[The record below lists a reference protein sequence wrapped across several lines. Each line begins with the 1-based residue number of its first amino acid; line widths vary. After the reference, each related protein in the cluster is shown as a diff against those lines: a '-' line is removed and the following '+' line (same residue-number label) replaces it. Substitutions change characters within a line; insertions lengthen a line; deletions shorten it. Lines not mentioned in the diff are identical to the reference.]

1 MKYSRIFKFSLF
13 IYLINVALP
22 ALLTSSFIE
31 IFESEPRFFN
41 SALYI
46 VTFIFSLF
54 IYICLA
60 RIQFEK
66 PYIHAIC
73 VALIFWLLVI
83 AEGLLLDNFFGITF
97 NLLIYLFPFLLTVI
111 AVSVGTIIGIKLK
124 ERQMNSLTET

>member
-1 MKYSRIFKFSLF
+1 M
-13 IYLINVALP
+13 NVALA

-31 IFESEPRFFN
+31 IFESEPVFFN
-41 SALYI
+41 SVLYV

-54 IYICLA
+54 IYIYLA

-73 VALIFWLLVI
+73 VALTFWILVI
-83 AEGLLLDNFFGITF
+83 AEGLLLYKFLGITF
-97 NLLIYLFPFLLTVI
+97 NILLYLFPFLLTVI

-124 ERQMNSLTET
+124 ERQMNSLIET